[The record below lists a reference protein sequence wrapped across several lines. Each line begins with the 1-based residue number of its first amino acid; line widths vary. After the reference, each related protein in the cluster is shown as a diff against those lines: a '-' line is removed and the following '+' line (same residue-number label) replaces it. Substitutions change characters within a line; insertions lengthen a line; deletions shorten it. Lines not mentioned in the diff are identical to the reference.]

1 MLLNNQKYY
10 RLINLWLILTI
21 ILIVS
26 MIIVGG
32 LTRLTDSG
40 LSITKWD
47 LFSGILPPFSESK
60 WIEYFNLYKE
70 IPQFILINNDISIND
85 FKIIFYWEF
94 YHRLL
99 GRVIGLFFLL
109 PLIYFTFKKII
120 IKKDLI
126 KLYLIFFLICFQG
139 FVGWFMVQ
147 SGLIND
153 ISVSHYRLSLHL
165 FIAFIILS
173 ILSWIYLNNINL
185 THKKFFNNFTENNII
200 KFFIFLLF
208 IQIIFGAFVSGLDAG
223 KIYQTWPLMN
233 STFFPNDVVIK
244 KSLDLINFNDR
255 SYVQFI
261 HRILAY
267 LIVLIYIF
275 LLISIFMN
283 PNKIFRKPIII
294 IGISLFAQVL
304 LGIITILSGVKII
317 YASLHQTNSIL
328 LILSTLYF
336 LYISKYKKQN

>member
-21 ILIVS
+21 LLIVS

-70 IPQFILINNDISIND
+70 IPQFILINNDISIDD

-99 GRVIGLFFLL
+99 GRIIGLFFLL

-120 IKKDLI
+120 NKKDLI

-185 THKKFFNNFTENNII
+185 THKKFFSNFTENNII

-233 STFFPNDVVIK
+233 STFFPNDVEIK

-261 HRILAY
+261 HRIIAY
-267 LIVLIYIF
+267 LIFGIYLFFGFNILINKKKYLYKHFSIVMLILLVQIVLGIST
-275 LLISIFMN
+275 LISGLNFY
-283 PNKIFRKPIII
+283 
-294 IGISLFAQVL
+294 L
-304 LGIITILSGVKII
+304 
-317 YASLHQTNSIL
+317 ASLHQISSIF
-328 LILSTLYF
+328 LIISSLNLY
-336 LYISKYKKQN
+336 YRSI

>member
-21 ILIVS
+21 LLIVS

-70 IPQFILINNDISIND
+70 IPQFILINNDISIDD

-99 GRVIGLFFLL
+99 GRIIGLFFLL

-120 IKKDLI
+120 NKKDLI

-233 STFFPNDVVIK
+233 STFFPNDVEIK

-261 HRILAY
+261 HRIIAY
-267 LIVLIYIF
+267 LIFGIYLFFGFNILINKKKYLYKHFSIVMLI
-275 LLISIFMN
+275 LLIQIVL
-283 PNKIFRKPIII
+283 
-294 IGISLFAQVL
+294 GISTL
-304 LGIITILSGVKII
+304 ISGLNF
-317 YASLHQTNSIL
+317 YLASLHQISSIF
-328 LILSTLYF
+328 LIISSLNLY
-336 LYISKYKKQN
+336 YRSI

>member
-261 HRILAY
+261 HRIVAY
-267 LIVLIYIF
+267 LIFGTYLFFGYNILINKKKYLYKHFSIVMLILLVQIVLGIST
-275 LLISIFMN
+275 LISGLNFY
-283 PNKIFRKPIII
+283 
-294 IGISLFAQVL
+294 L
-304 LGIITILSGVKII
+304 
-317 YASLHQTNSIL
+317 ASLHQISSIF
-328 LILSTLYF
+328 LIISSLNLY
-336 LYISKYKKQN
+336 YRSI

>member
-21 ILIVS
+21 LLIVS

-70 IPQFILINNDISIND
+70 IPQFILINNDISIDD

-99 GRVIGLFFLL
+99 GRIIGLFFLL

-120 IKKDLI
+120 NKKDLI

-233 STFFPNDVVIK
+233 STFFPNDVEIK

-261 HRILAY
+261 HRIIAY
-267 LIVLIYIF
+267 LIFGIYLFFGFNILINKKKYLYKHFSIVMLILLVQIVLGIST
-275 LLISIFMN
+275 LISGLNFY
-283 PNKIFRKPIII
+283 
-294 IGISLFAQVL
+294 L
-304 LGIITILSGVKII
+304 
-317 YASLHQTNSIL
+317 ASLHQISSIF
-328 LILSTLYF
+328 LIISSLNLY
-336 LYISKYKKQN
+336 YRSI